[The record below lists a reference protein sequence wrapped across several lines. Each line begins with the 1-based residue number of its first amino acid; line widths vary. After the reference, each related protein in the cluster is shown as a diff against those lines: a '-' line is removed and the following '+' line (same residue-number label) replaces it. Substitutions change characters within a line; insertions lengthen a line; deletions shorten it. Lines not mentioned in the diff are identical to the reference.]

1 MFNNILHN
9 PTLAGF
15 TLNRVHTDRANN
27 QRPVE
32 YPDGWEQISW
42 HVNSDDPDEVP
53 ASFHRDVGY
62 GLAAGFMKWEGGY
75 VQRGVQLR
83 GGQRYLAKALF
94 NVNMAFHQTPPPED
108 GFSHIQWR
116 FLFNDQGYQVES
128 VWEST
133 YQNRWGADEEA
144 LFVVEAVNDIV
155 VDFGLIFRSIHP
167 STAGEIHIKS
177 IELLDVP
184 ADYGTPVIVG
194 KPDDAISE
202 TFVPAPPEF
211 VPNDDISAST
221 ASTDSADFMPA
232 PPEFVADADPSASTI
247 PSPTAGNITVS
258 SLIGAMA
265 DDDLQVIVN
274 GFRAASRM
282 PEFSSEVAAGF
293 VRFAEVLER
302 LGQ

>member
-42 HVNSDDPDEVP
+42 NVNSDDVNEVP

-75 VQRGVQLR
+75 VQRGVHLR
-83 GGQRYLAKALF
+83 GGQRYLAKAQF
-94 NVNMAFHQTPPPED
+94 NVNMAFHQTPPPAD
-108 GFSHIQWR
+108 GYNHIQWR

-133 YQNRWGADEEA
+133 TQNRFGADEEA

-194 KPDDAISE
+194 MPDDAISE

-211 VPNDDISAST
+211 VPNSEIIASTESDEFIPAAPEFVPNEDMSAST
-221 ASTDSADFMPA
+221 APTTGGI
-232 PPEFVADADPSASTI
+232 TI
-247 PSPTAGNITVS
+247 S
-258 SLIGAMA
+258 SLLGVMA

-274 GFRAASRM
+274 GFRAASHM
-282 PEFSSEVAAGF
+282 PDFSPEVAAGF
-293 VRFAEVLER
+293 MRFAEVLER

>member
-42 HVNSDDPDEVP
+42 PVNSDDPDEVP
-53 ASFHRDVGY
+53 ASFHRDEGY

-75 VQRGVQLR
+75 VQRGVQLHA
-83 GGQRYLAKALF
+83 GQRYLAKAQF

-108 GFSHIQWR
+108 GYSHIQWR
-116 FLFNDQGYQVES
+116 FLFNDQGYQIES
-128 VWEST
+128 QWQST
-133 YQNRWGADEEA
+133 SQGRWGADEEA
-144 LFVVEAVNDIV
+144 LFVVEAEKDIV
-155 VDFGLIFRSIHP
+155 VDFGLIFRSIYP
-167 STAGEIHIKS
+167 STAGEIHIKN
-177 IELLDVP
+177 IELVDVP
-184 ADYGTPVIVG
+184 DDYGDPTIVG
-194 KPDDAISE
+194 KPDDAVGQ

-211 VPNDDISAST
+211 IPTVDST
-221 ASTDSADFMPA
+221 SESTDFIPAAPQFTPASSA
-232 PPEFVADADPSASTI
+232 
-247 PSPTAGNITVS
+247 GGITMS
-258 SLIGAMA
+258 SLMGAMA

-274 GFRAASRM
+274 GFRAASQM
-282 PEFSSEVAAGF
+282 PEFSPEVAAGF